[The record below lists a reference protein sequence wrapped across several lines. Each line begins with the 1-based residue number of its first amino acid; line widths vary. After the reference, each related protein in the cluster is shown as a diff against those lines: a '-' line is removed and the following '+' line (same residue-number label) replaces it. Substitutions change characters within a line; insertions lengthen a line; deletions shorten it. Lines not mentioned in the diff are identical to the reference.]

1 MRAAA
6 VRGIVKNFNI
16 ISAGLNYHNI
26 ECKLFDSVEESLEY
40 NPDFYIQTNIW
51 SQYSDFKDLY
61 YKIKETQKPTLIVE
75 SPPFRFFNDSQK
87 WYRLS
92 WNSFLFP
99 EAIYPW
105 HNPTPDRWQTIC
117 DNFNLSIKD
126 WKQGDYIV
134 IALQKFS
141 DSSLR
146 DLHTIDSDKPML
158 NYVDWLDEC
167 VKQIQQKTNKEII
180 LRPHPKNND
189 AQIEKLTK
197 LFPKIHVSKE
207 NSYWHNAYCVITFN
221 SLFSLDSLYNG
232 IPVISLSNSS
242 LHKQFTT
249 QTLENLNDSLYAINR
264 KLMFEKLSYCQWSRE
279 EILFGIPFKRL
290 LECMPK

>member
-16 ISAGLNYHNI
+16 ISAGLKYHNV

-40 NPDFYIQTNIW
+40 SPNFYIQTNIW

-61 YKIKETQKPTLIVE
+61 SKVKDTQKPTLVVE

-99 EAIYPW
+99 EAVYPW
-105 HNPTPDRWQTIC
+105 HDPVPDRWQGLC
-117 DNFNLSIKD
+117 DDFNLSIKD
-126 WKQGDYIV
+126 WKQGNYIV

-146 DLHTIDSDKPML
+146 DLHSGTSDKPMPS
-158 NYVDWLDEC
+158 YVEWLKTVID
-167 VKQIQQKTNKEII
+167 QIKTFTNKEII
-180 LRPHPKNND
+180 IRPHPKNSETHID
-189 AQIEKLTK
+189 RLSKI
-197 LFPKIHVSKE
+197 FPKIKISKE
-207 NSYWHNAYCVITFN
+207 NIYWHDAYCVVTFN

-232 IPVISLSNSS
+232 IPVISLGDSS
-242 LHKQFTT
+242 LHRQFTS
-249 QTLENLNDSLYAINR
+249 QTLDDLNSPLTTIDRR
-264 KLMFEKLSYCQWSRE
+264 KMFEKISYCQWSRE
-279 EILFGIPFKRL
+279 EILFGKPFTRL
-290 LECMPK
+290 LECMPT